1 MTLRLAKSF
10 ICFFLFAQ
18 GAVAQEFVYQP
29 LKASGEMPDD
39 FAKNKIDLFLDQEKE
54 ISRNQKRRD
63 FNEESDF
70 ILYSVFTISSMMNN
84 GSVLYNDE
92 LTTYVNEVADKV
104 LADDQDLRSKLRFY
118 TLKSPE
124 INAFSTQQGIIFV
137 TTGLISQLET
147 EAQLAFVL
155 AHETSHFE
163 REHNLNTY
171 KEKGKIGSSRYLD
184 PDEKLS
190 NYFNYKQEN
199 ELEADE
205 DGVKRFL
212 KTGYNTGAINQ
223 SFNVL
228 LYSYLPF
235 DEMEFDY
242 AYVENKGAK
251 IPEKMRLEEVQEI
264 SAYEEVDDENS
275 THPNIKKRKARVN
288 NLLPAKEE
296 GEDFLV
302 SKERY
307 LYLQRLSRY
316 AITDQHLKVA
326 NYARAFYN
334 AYLIGKKYGDEKMS
348 KKYAAMSMYGLAKF
362 KKAGNASEVYDNYK
376 DVEGESQRIHYLF
389 KRMDRRSSA
398 TLAVKLCWEY
408 HLAYPEDE
416 LMKRVADDA
425 LLLLPKAGI
434 SKNSLQT
441 EWPGEETDEEL
452 SEDEIKKLS
461 KYEKI
466 EYKKKMQARKDA
478 DKYFYTYYLVDLRA
492 NETFEKAL
500 NAAYLNGG
508 EEEDND
514 NSEEDEGEM
523 EDDEVYDDDA
533 RSDQVNS
540 WSDDDSNQGPSISR
554 ALMLRPRYDLMDHRG
569 RVSFR
574 EMMFTTE
581 QRELDLIG
589 YYKQIGNG
597 LGVEL
602 ELLDDKSE
610 FDTERFNDYCQLIE
624 WLRERVNTN
633 EIDMVSFC
641 SLEMDELMDK
651 YKADHLLLSTMNEEV
666 DRKEF
671 NFYYFVFAAVYVLPM
686 PFFIYSQFQPEV
698 SFNRN
703 TVLFNMR
710 NGKVEYANA
719 ESFQNKFRKDLVKA
733 GIYNELNKIKK

>member
-1 MTLRLAKSF
+1 MTNNLASSL
-10 ICFFLFAQ
+10 ICMILAAQ
-18 GAVAQEFVYQP
+18 GAIAQEFVYQP
-29 LKASGEMPDD
+29 LKASGEMPSD

-92 LTTYVNEVADKV
+92 LTDYVNEVADKV
-104 LADDQDLRSKLRFY
+104 LADDPELRSKLRFY

-137 TTGLISQLET
+137 TTGLISQLEN

-171 KEKGKIGSSRYLD
+171 KEKGKIGSTRYLD

-212 KTGYNTGAINQ
+212 KTDYNTSAVNQ
-223 SFNVL
+223 AFNVL

-242 AYVENKGAK
+242 AYIENKGAK

-264 SAYEEVDDENS
+264 SAYEEVNDENS
-275 THPNIKKRKARVN
+275 THPNIKKRKSKVN
-288 NLLPAKEE
+288 NLLPAADV

-302 SKERY
+302 SEERY
-307 LYLQRLSRY
+307 KYLQRLSRY
-316 AITDQHLKVA
+316 SITDQHLKGA

-334 AYLIGKKYGDEKMS
+334 AYLIGKKYGDEQMS
-348 KKYAAMSMYGLAKF
+348 KKYAAMALYGLAKF
-362 KKAGNASEVYDNYK
+362 KKAGKASEVYDNYK
-376 DVEGESQRIHYLF
+376 NVEGESQRIHFLF
-389 KRMDRRSSA
+389 KQMDRRSAA

-408 HLAYPEDE
+408 HLEYPEDE
-416 LMKRVADDA
+416 LMTRVAKDA
-425 LLLLPKAGI
+425 ILLLPKTGI
-434 SKNSLQT
+434 AKNSLQT
-441 EWPGEETDEEL
+441 QWPGEETGEEL
-452 SEDEIKKLS
+452 SEEEIKKLS

-478 DKYFYTYYLVDLRA
+478 DKYFYTYYLVDLRL
-492 NETFEKAL
+492 NETFENAL
-500 NAAYLNGG
+500 NQAYLNGG
-508 EEEDND
+508 YEDD
-514 NSEEDEGEM
+514 KDVIEEDEE
-523 EDDEVYDDDA
+523 EVDDAVDEVAENEHINNWRDDE
-533 RSDQVNS
+533 SK
-540 WSDDDSNQGPSISR
+540 QGPSVSR

-581 QRELDLIG
+581 QRELDLIE
-589 YYKQIGNG
+589 YYKQIGSKI
-597 LGVEL
+597 GVEL

-624 WLRERVNTN
+624 WLRERLNTDD
-633 EIDMVSFC
+633 IDMVSFC
-641 SLEMDELMDK
+641 SLEMDALMEK
-651 YKADHLLLSTMNEEV
+651 YQADYLLLSTMNEEI

-698 SFNRN
+698 IFNRN
-703 TVLFNMR
+703 TLLFNMKS
-710 NGKVEYANA
+710 GKVAYANG
-719 ESFQNKFRKDLVKA
+719 ESFENKFRKDLVKA
-733 GIYNELNKIKK
+733 GIYNELNKIKN